1 MSKHKSL
8 ILSNIFIKYAKNYV
22 VYKNRTKGVEDS
34 EKDRLELKNIVTSI
48 VGEIGHGDGIYF
60 GRLPVNGKSQ
70 FIAVDY
76 GNRDDFLYLE
86 VDFTNLTITLID
98 KTPNRIKIDNITK
111 RGIGSTV
118 VTRLPRNVRKNVKGL
133 VGKDY

>member
-1 MSKHKSL
+1 MSKSL

-34 EKDRLELKNIVTSI
+34 EKDKLELKNIIISI
-48 VGEIGHGDGIYF
+48 IGEIGHDDGMYF
-60 GRLPVNGKSQ
+60 GRVPVNGISK

-76 GNRDDFLYLE
+76 ENRNDFLYLE
-86 VDFTNLTITLID
+86 ADLTNLTITLID
-98 KTPNRIKIDNITK
+98 KTPNRIKIENITK
-111 RGIGSTV
+111 RGIGSTE

>member
-1 MSKHKSL
+1 MNKSL

-22 VYKNRTKGVEDS
+22 VYKNRTKDVEDS
-34 EKDRLELKNIVTSI
+34 EKDKLELKNIVISI
-48 VGEIGHGDGIYF
+48 VGEIGHGEGVYF
-60 GRLPVNGKSQ
+60 GRVPGNGKSQ

-76 GNRDDFLYLE
+76 ENRDDFLYLE

-98 KTPNRIKIDNITK
+98 KTPKRIKIDNITK
-111 RGIGSTV
+111 RGIGSTEV
-118 VTRLPRNVRKNVKGL
+118 ERLPRNIRKNVKGI

>member
-1 MSKHKSL
+1 MSKSL
-8 ILSNIFIKYAKNYV
+8 ILSKIFIKYAKNYV

-34 EKDRLELKNIVTSI
+34 EKDKLELKNIIISI
-48 VGEIGHGDGIYF
+48 IGEIGPGEGMYF
-60 GRLPVNGKSQ
+60 GRVPVNGISK

-76 GNRDDFLYLE
+76 ENREDFLYLE
-86 VDFTNLTITLID
+86 ADLTNLTITLID
-98 KTPNRIKIDNITK
+98 KTPNRIKIENITK

-118 VTRLPRNVRKNVKGL
+118 VTRLPRNVRKNVKVI

>member
-1 MSKHKSL
+1 MSKSL

-34 EKDRLELKNIVTSI
+34 EKDKLELKNIIISI
-48 VGEIGHGDGIYF
+48 IGEIGHDDGMYF
-60 GRLPVNGKSQ
+60 GRVPVNGISK

-76 GNRDDFLYLE
+76 ENRNDFLYLE
-86 VDFTNLTITLID
+86 ADLTNLTITLID
-98 KTPNRIKIDNITK
+98 KTPNRIKIENITK
-111 RGIGSTV
+111 RGIGSTE
-118 VTRLPRNVRKNVKGL
+118 VTRLPRNVRKIVKGL

>member
-1 MSKHKSL
+1 MSKSKSL

-34 EKDRLELKNIVTSI
+34 EKDKLELKNIAISI
-48 VGEIGHGDGIYF
+48 VGEIGHGEGVYF
-60 GRLPVNGKSQ
+60 GRVPVNGNSQ

-76 GNRDDFLYLE
+76 ENKDDFLYLE
-86 VDFTNLTITLID
+86 VNFTNLTITLID
-98 KTPNRIKIDNITK
+98 KTPNLIKIDNITK
-111 RGIGSTV
+111 RGIGSTEV
-118 VTRLPRNVRKNVKGL
+118 ERLPRNVRKNVKGL